1 MTEATPN
8 LPTPQ
13 ASSSNIGV
21 RTASKDIFI
30 TTDEAMPI
38 EIMTDLVFED
48 IGGQEII
55 NISRSD
61 IVNGQNVIYQPI
73 KNLTSLN
80 YQYNPQNIISLQ
92 DTSETYFKKFPII
105 LDKKLPRYGTG
116 PNNETVYIEESTGN
130 IIINIINLQ
139 EDEQVEVQI
148 LNNGTLFN
156 DTIYEVNN

>member
-8 LPTPQ
+8 LPVSKP
-13 ASSSNIGV
+13 SSSSDGV
-21 RTASKDIFI
+21 LTASKDIFV
-30 TTDEAMPI
+30 TSDEAMPI

-105 LDKKLPRYGTG
+105 LDKKLPINGTG

-130 IIINIINLQ
+130 IIINIVNLE

-148 LNNGTLFN
+148 LNNGSLFN

>member
-8 LPTPQ
+8 LPTPE
-13 ASSSNIGV
+13 ASVSTNGV
-21 RTASKDIFI
+21 RAASKDIFI
-30 TTDEAMPI
+30 ISDEAMPI

-92 DTSETYFKKFPII
+92 DTSESYFKKFPIL
-105 LDKKLPRYGTG
+105 LDKKLPVYGTG
-116 PNNETVYIEESTGN
+116 PNGETIYIDSATGDLV
-130 IIINIINLQ
+130 INVIGLEN
-139 EDEQVEVQI
+139 DEQVEVQI
-148 LNNGTLFN
+148 LNSGTLFN
-156 DTIYEVNN
+156 DTIYEVD